1 MLKQVLLGLLITSYS
16 IAIGQV
22 DAVSVLNKVSQKYK
36 SLNSLQAN
44 VSLRTTNKDS
54 DIDETNEISVYKKG
68 DKFKFTLDK
77 VLTVVSDASTLWTIS
92 PDDEEV
98 TIDIYEEDEEEGEI
112 NMSNVFTIYEN
123 GFEQYYVESLNKNG
137 NNYHIIDLIP
147 EDKERDFFK
156 IKVFVD
162 SKAYYL
168 SEMVVMYKDGT
179 KADYQIKDFKM
190 NLDLKDK
197 MFQVTQADYPGFHF
211 EDLR

>member
-137 NNYHIIDLIP
+137 NDNNPQLQENNYIQCH
-147 EDKERDFFK
+147 FFN
-156 IKVFVD
+156 V
-162 SKAYYL
+162 A
-168 SEMVVMYKDGT
+168 
-179 KADYQIKDFKM
+179 
-190 NLDLKDK
+190 NN
-197 MFQVTQADYPGFHF
+197 
-211 EDLR
+211 